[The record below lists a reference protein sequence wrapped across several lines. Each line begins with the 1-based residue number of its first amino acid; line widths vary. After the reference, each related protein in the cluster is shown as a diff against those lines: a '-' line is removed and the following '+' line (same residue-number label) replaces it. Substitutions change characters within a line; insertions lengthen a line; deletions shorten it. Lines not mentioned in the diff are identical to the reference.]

1 LVPVDTSE
9 IVQIGRRTLRSTAGL
24 HGIAVQAAA
33 GASRD
38 ELRQIAALALHAWAW
53 PAWSRCHG
61 GLDYGAPA
69 LRESRRRKHCM
80 NLANQ
85 VALVTGA
92 GQGIGK
98 ASALALAAAGAHV
111 VAADIAGRK
120 AEETAEAIMS
130 LQRRALPVQAD
141 VGDLRDIDRMV
152 RQTLDEFGQ
161 IDILLNNAGVTRRAD
176 IMELT
181 EEDWDRIHRVNAK
194 GVFFCLQR
202 VAREMIPRRSGRIVN
217 IASIAGKGY
226 EGTSNAAYAASK
238 GAVISL
244 TKTAAQQLGR
254 HNINVN
260 SVCPG
265 VTRTA
270 LSEANLHIRAQQEGV
285 TVEEMER
292 RRADVIPLKRANDPE
307 DIAAMVVFLASA
319 GARNITGQCF
329 NVDGGLIPD

>member
-1 LVPVDTSE
+1 MT
-9 IVQIGRRTLRSTAGL
+9 
-24 HGIAVQAAA
+24 
-33 GASRD
+33 
-38 ELRQIAALALHAWAW
+38 
-53 PAWSRCHG
+53 
-61 GLDYGAPA
+61 
-69 LRESRRRKHCM
+69 
-80 NLANQ
+80 LANQ

-98 ASALALAAAGAHV
+98 ASALALATAGAHV
-111 VAADIAGRK
+111 VVADIAGEK
-120 AEETAEAIMS
+120 AEATAEAIMS

-141 VGDLRDIDRMV
+141 VGNLQDIDRMV
-152 RQTLDEFGQ
+152 RRSLDEFGQ

-202 VAREMIPRRSGRIVN
+202 VAREMIPRRSGRIIN

-244 TKTAAQQLGR
+244 TKTAAQQLGK

-285 TVEEMER
+285 TVEAMER
-292 RRADVIPLKRANDPE
+292 RRSDVIPLKRANDPE
-307 DIAAMVVFLASA
+307 DIAAMVVFLASP
-319 GARNITGQCF
+319 GARNITGQSF